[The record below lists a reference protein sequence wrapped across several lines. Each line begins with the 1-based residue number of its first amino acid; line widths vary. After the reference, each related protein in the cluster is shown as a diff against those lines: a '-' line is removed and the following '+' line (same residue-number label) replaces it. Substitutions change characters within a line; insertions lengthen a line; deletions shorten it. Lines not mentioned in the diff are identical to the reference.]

1 MRAPAQDLVLQLT
14 EFSTSTVVNMSSH
27 DRYFRLFS
35 GTGPLTREEQ
45 REELRRASPDST
57 LSDIEPDDISTQA
70 IKPAPILESPDEKNG
85 PGLLRRLG

>member
-1 MRAPAQDLVLQLT
+1 
-14 EFSTSTVVNMSSH
+14 MSSH
-27 DRYFRLFS
+27 DLCFRLFS